1 MPITDPLLLRQW
13 HPLRNGDLSP
23 RQVSPGSHRKVWWRC
38 DRGHEWQAEI
48 KSRAL
53 LGTGCPVCAGKA
65 VLTGVND
72 LATLFPQLAAQ
83 WDRAQNGNLSPGAVR
98 PGSHKKVWWRCGR
111 GHRWQASVAA
121 RTAGEGCPVCA
132 GKVVVPG
139 ENDLA
144 TLFPEIAAQWHPT
157 LNGPLTPEAAAP
169 YSNRGVWWICEKG
182 HAYRAAVAARTYR
195 GTGCPY
201 CAGRRVLPG
210 FNDLA
215 TLFPQ
220 VAAQWHPTL
229 NGPLTPDQV
238 TAGSRKTVW
247 WQCPEGHAWK
257 ARVHTR
263 TGPQR
268 CGCPVCAGRARAAN
282 RDPAALEG

>member
-83 WDRAQNGNLSPGAVR
+83 WDGDQNGDLSPGSVR

-111 GHRWQASVAA
+111 GHRWQASVAS

-144 TLFPEIAAQWHPT
+144 TLFPEVAAQWHPT
-157 LNGPLTPEAAAP
+157 LNSPLTPEAAAP
-169 YSNRGVWWICEKG
+169 YSNRSVWWICEKG

-238 TAGSRKTVW
+238 TAGSRKAVW
-247 WQCPEGHAWK
+247 WQCPEGHVWK
-257 ARVHTR
+257 ARVHPR

-268 CGCPVCAGRARAAN
+268 CGCPICAGRTRTAS
-282 RDPAALEG
+282 RDPPPLAG

>member
-53 LGTGCPVCAGKA
+53 LGTGCPVCAGK
-65 VLTGVND
+65 GG
-72 LATLFPQLAAQ
+72 PHRGQ
-83 WDRAQNGNLSPGAVR
+83 R
-98 PGSHKKVWWRCGR
+98 PGHSVPPARRPVGQGAKREPLPRRGPPRQPQKGLVALRQGPPLAGLRGLPDRRGRLPRLRREGGGPRGERPGHPVSGDRRPVAPPPATALSRRRRRPPTATAACGGSVR
-111 GHRWQASVAA
+111 RATPTGRRW
-121 RTAGEGCPVCA
+121 P
-132 GKVVVPG
+132 PG
-139 ENDLA
+139 
-144 TLFPEIAAQWHPT
+144 PT
-157 LNGPLTPEAAAP
+157 G
-169 YSNRGVWWICEKG
+169 
-182 HAYRAAVAARTYR
+182 

-229 NGPLTPDQV
+229 NGPLTPRPGDGGV
-238 TAGSRKTVW
+238 PEDGVVAVPRGPRVEGPGPHPDGAAAVRLSGVRRAG
-247 WQCPEGHAWK
+247 EGGK
-257 ARVHTR
+257 
-263 TGPQR
+263 P
-268 CGCPVCAGRARAAN
+268 
-282 RDPAALEG
+282 